1 MISDYNA
8 PKDLL
13 TTIIKAGETKS
24 RLSIKDLLLRGFYSG
39 LILGIATALAVTG
52 AVQSQIPFVGA
63 LIFPWGFASI
73 VLFGMELVTGNFAI
87 FTASLLSRKVTFNRT
102 LRNWLWVYLGNF
114 IGCLIAALMISYSL
128 TNAGTIEPNAVGEK
142 IMAIAQAKSLAVK
155 EMGMN
160 GFLLFIVR
168 GIVCNI
174 LVCIAT
180 FLGMVSNTVA
190 GKIIACWFPIM
201 AFVSLGME
209 HIVVNMFFLTCG
221 QLLGAPITGMD
232 MVFWDFLPV
241 TIGNLIGGCLFIG
254 SLFYFTHY
262 EPEIQPANSLVMGIK
277 EPERVG
283 KNK

>member
-1 MISDYNA
+1 MMSDYNS
-8 PKDLL
+8 PNELL
-13 TTIIKAGETKS
+13 STIVKAGESKS
-24 RLSIKDLLLRGFYSG
+24 RLSIKDLLIRGFYSG

-52 AVQSQIPFVGA
+52 AVQSGIPFVGA

-87 FTASLLSRKVTFNRT
+87 FTASLLSGRVTFNKT
-102 LRNWLWVYLGNF
+102 VRNWLWVYLGNF
-114 IGCLIAALMISYSL
+114 LGCLIAAMLISYSL
-128 TNAGTIEPNAVGEK
+128 TNAGTIEPNAVGQQ
-142 IMAIAQAKSLAVK
+142 IMAIATAKSIAVK
-155 EMGMN
+155 EMGLN

-180 FLGMVSNTVA
+180 FLAMVSRSVP
-190 GKIIACWFPIM
+190 GKILGCWFPIM

-209 HIVVNMFFLTCG
+209 HIVVNMYFLTCG
-221 QLLGAPITGMD
+221 RLLGAPITPTD
-232 MVFWDFLPV
+232 MIVWDFVPV

-262 EPEIQPANSLVMGIK
+262 KPELPQVSSVIEKTTETIS
-277 EPERVG
+277 R
-283 KNK
+283 